1 MESPTLE
8 PGYFKRYT
16 NLVKI
21 DNLFLA
27 FDVQRALIDQLFQS
41 ITEQQSN
48 YAYLEGKWTIKGLLQ
63 HIIDSER
70 IFCYRALCFARR
82 EEKELPSFEE
92 NEYAQNAFAET
103 RSWQSIYEEMLVVRR
118 ATLLLFKSFTPE
130 ALLYAGRASNQTY
143 TVETIGFIIIGHLYH
158 HVNVLKERY
167 GVALD

>member
-1 MESPTLE
+1 MESPTLK
-8 PGYFKRYT
+8 PGYFKHYT

-21 DNLFLA
+21 DDLFLA
-27 FDVQRALIDQLFQS
+27 FDAQKGLIDQIFLT

-92 NEYAQNAFAET
+92 NEYAQCAFAES
-103 RSWQSIYEEMLVVRR
+103 RSWQSLYEEMLVVRR
-118 ATLLLFKSFTPE
+118 STLLLFKSFTPE
-130 ALLYAGRASNQTY
+130 ALQNAGCASNQTY
-143 TVETIGFIIIGHLYH
+143 SVETIGFIIIGHLYH

-167 GVALD
+167 GVELD